1 MLGREGGIKGPGMVL
16 TVAEQGAPVQV
27 SGRNGRSNNMMG
39 LSFFLSAKRFY
50 ASLSKETFLLGADS
64 KRHSVRHLGNIV
76 ILRL

>member
-1 MLGREGGIKGPGMVL
+1 MPGKEGGIKGPGMAL
-16 TVAEQGAPVQV
+16 TVAQEGAPVQD
-27 SGRNGRSNNMMG
+27 SGRNGRSRNMMG

-64 KRHSVRHLGNIV
+64 KRHPVRCLGNIM